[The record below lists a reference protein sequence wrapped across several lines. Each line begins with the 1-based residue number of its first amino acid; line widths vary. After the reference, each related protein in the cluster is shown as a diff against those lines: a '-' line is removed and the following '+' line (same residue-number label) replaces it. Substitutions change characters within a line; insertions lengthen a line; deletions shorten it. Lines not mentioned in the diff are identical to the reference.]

1 MRGAHSMRHLVGDF
15 RLDSSCK
22 SCDKVFADADF
33 LVKVLI
39 RLFVASGLPLLAACA
54 AVSLESQTKTL
65 DRGLARIYFLRESM
79 YLAMAVAP
87 SLKVDGQE
95 VGQVGNGSYFFVDR
109 PLGTHTITLETPMTP
124 GRFAAEVNLRP
135 GGVYYLRIAP
145 RVESYLIGAAAGVV
159 GLLVEASVSENSG
172 AFSLLPIDERS
183 GAALLAQLKHS

>member
-1 MRGAHSMRHLVGDF
+1 MEIMRQGFCGRG
-15 RLDSSCK
+15 
-22 SCDKVFADADF
+22 F
-33 LVKVLI
+33 LVKVLV
-39 RLFVASGLPLLAACA
+39 RLFVACSLPLLAACA
-54 AVSLESQTKTL
+54 TASLESQTKAQ
-65 DRGLARIYFLRESM
+65 DRGLARIYFLREST

-109 PLGTHTITLETPMTP
+109 PPGTHTVTLETPMTP
-124 GRFAAEVNLRP
+124 GRFAAEVKLRA
-135 GGVYYLRIAP
+135 GGIYYLRIAP

-159 GLLVEASVSENSG
+159 GLLIEASVSENSG